1 VQGKPTAGVVQVR
14 FGDPLLT
21 AAAGLLAALGDREEF
36 PQDRAG
42 IDALIA
48 GIAKGPDGEEV
59 WATYEAPDD
68 LPTYIG
74 GHGTW
79 VSPAG
84 EGRLRLRLL
93 AHGADRLAS
102 QVWILGPDGS
112 LSDPDTIEGHGVPDA
127 ELPEKARAELE
138 ELERRRRRAVSQMP
152 ELERRNEEI
161 QHRFRVDHLVGVV
174 AGPAAHDQTGLVVS
188 HVVLYDT
195 GPIITYLLPRPDA
208 EHLDPDDPWA
218 VTKAAE
224 DRELELDDELGTEF
238 ATSAGSVDPNGE
250 GPLRC
255 RREFTPAVPVEASRL
270 LIKLGEER
278 VEIKLG
284 PA

>member
-1 VQGKPTAGVVQVR
+1 MQGKPTAGIVQVR
-14 FGDPLLT
+14 FGDPLLI

-59 WATYEAPDD
+59 WAKYEAPDD

-79 VSPAG
+79 VAPGG
-84 EGRLRLRLL
+84 EGRLRLRMV
-93 AHGADRLAS
+93 AHDVDRLAS

-112 LSDPDTIEGHGVPDA
+112 LSDPDTIEGYGVPDA
-127 ELPEKARAELE
+127 ELPERTRAELE
-138 ELERRRRRAVSQMP
+138 ELERRRREAVAQMP
-152 ELERRNEEI
+152 DFERRNEE
-161 QHRFRVDHLVGVV
+161 RRNLYRVDHLVAVV
-174 AGPAAHDQTGLVVS
+174 AGPADQDQTGPVVS

-195 GPIITYLLPRPDA
+195 GLIVNYLMPRPD
-208 EHLDPDDPWA
+208 EKDLDPNDPWA
-218 VTKAAE
+218 LDKAAE
-224 DRELELDDELGTEF
+224 HTLELDDGLGTEF
-238 ATSAGSVDPNGE
+238 ETSAGSVDPNGE

-255 RREFTPAVPVEASRL
+255 RREFTPAVPVAASRL
-270 LIKLGEER
+270 LVKLDETS

-284 PA
+284 ST